1 MEEVHQGDAA
11 PLRLAFRCGYLGD
24 GFSGSQM
31 QPGLRT
37 VEGEYVS
44 ACIHLGL
51 FSSHR
56 DSRFLA
62 AGRTDRGV
70 HARAQVF
77 SFTTRVPERAISALG
92 RRLPPD
98 IWTTGY
104 AKVEPGFHPRHHA
117 ISRTYRYYFM
127 DQALDVDAMARAAR
141 RFEGSHDF
149 SLFARV
155 EGRDPLRKVLTAT
168 VFEEDGLCVFE
179 VRAESFL
186 WHMVRYMAGAL
197 LLAGTGAGGEE
208 IISDRLEGDAGAR
221 LAPAPPG
228 GLVLWDIEY
237 PFAFVPLPRDERSES
252 FLEGRLGYHRT
263 MTRVLEAFMDAGEPA

>member
-24 GFSGSQM
+24 GFAGSQM

-37 VEGEYVS
+37 VEGEFVS
-44 ACIHLGL
+44 ACMHLGL

-56 DSRFLA
+56 DARFLA

-77 SFTTRVPERAISALG
+77 SFSTAVPHRAISALG

-98 IWTTGY
+98 IWITGY
-104 AKVEPGFHPRHHA
+104 AMVAAGFHPRHHA

-127 DQALDVDAMARAAR
+127 ERDLDLDAMARAAR
-141 RFEGSHDF
+141 LFEGFHDF

-155 EGRDPLRKVLTAT
+155 EGRDPFRKVISAS
-168 VFEEDGLCVFE
+168 VFREQGLCIFE

-186 WHMVRYMAGAL
+186 WHMVRYMAAAL
-197 LLAGTGAGGEE
+197 FLEGTGAGGEE
-208 IISDRLEGDAGAR
+208 IISDRMGGDAGAR
-221 LAPAPPG
+221 LAPAPPD

-237 PFAFVPLPRDERSES
+237 PFAFVPLPRDERPAR
-252 FLEGRLGYHRT
+252 FLVGRMAHHRR
-263 MTRVLEAFMDAGEPA
+263 MTRVLEAFMDAGDSA